1 MDLTDDPLAG
11 IDANEL
17 EADIDKAIDELF
29 VKKGDAPEPAV
40 AEEVATEA
48 LAAEPAEEAA
58 PTPAAEPEFDPLAQL
73 KENLLTL
80 DWEITAENIL
90 SFEKELQAVKDKLG
104 DDRHSMAIIKMGLGV
119 LQYLRVAKGSA
130 APISIQFLHAATRGL
145 DLFVKEPAP
154 SDVERNQVM
163 DKLLGQFRR
172 LKAEI
177 QRMKPAAAPTAKPTV
192 EAPPPKESRL
202 EELSEDEPI
211 LEELIEE
218 EPSLE
223 ELIEEEPILERLPEE
238 ELSLE
243 ELSEEEPILER
254 LPEEELSLEELSE
267 EEPILERL
275 PEEELSLEEL
285 SEEEPILEK
294 LPQEELSLEELSEEE
309 PRLEK
314 LPQEELSL
322 EELSEEEPILEKLPE
337 EELTLDELPEVEPL
351 LAEPLEE
358 EPPLEELPE
367 VEPAM
372 EPPFEPSGIPLAP
385 AVPSAE
391 VPTAM
396 QEFTQ
401 KAKKQIGQLSN
412 TLEDLG
418 HETGD
423 FFNGVMSAMAGK
435 PALEKVE
442 RHFSTCY
449 KAIEDKL
456 ADAKEL
462 SVNAGE
468 VLAEL
473 EQNLAQQHT
482 GALAPGAQAAIDSQ
496 VKIIQDAVERFTQ
509 AAAHLRQSLTG
520 RAAAPTPS
528 AKEKSHKDIG
538 VDTEEFSIE
547 PEEAME
553 SLGSE
558 PLLELV
564 EEIPP
569 EDPDRAFSPATTIY
583 LADVA
588 NNTLGIP
595 TEAVASVFKTSK
607 RTAKA
612 FRQRGYAK
620 LADFKR
626 AFRSIKRGITGPL
639 ADLKV
644 KDLKRIQF
652 PIITLSP
659 EILGSDD
666 IQAEAPVKGIVLLS
680 NGERHGA
687 LVTDEIMQRTPYE
700 VKGYR
705 KAGLPGEVSGT
716 AIIEGD
722 FEINVIDPDYV
733 LS

>member
-29 VKKGDAPEPAV
+29 VKKGEAPEPVV

-48 LAAEPAEEAA
+48 PAAEPAERAA
-58 PTPAAEPEFDPLAQL
+58 PIPAAEPEFDPLAQL

-104 DDRHSMAIIKMGLGV
+104 DDRHSMAVIKMGLGV

-154 SDVERNQVM
+154 TDAERNQVM

-177 QRMKPAAAPTAKPTV
+177 QRMKPAAAPAAEPAV
-192 EAPPPKESRL
+192 EAPPPKEYTP
-202 EELSEDEPI
+202 EEIPEEEPI
-211 LEELIEE
+211 LEELLEE
-218 EPSLE
+218 EPGLE
-223 ELIEEEPILERLPEE
+223 ELIEEEPIFEELPEA
-238 ELSLE
+238 ELSLK
-243 ELSEEEPILER
+243 ELSEEEPIFEE
-254 LPEEELSLEELSE
+254 LPEAELSLK
-267 EEPILERL
+267 
-275 PEEELSLEEL
+275 EL

-294 LPQEELSLEELSEEE
+294 LPEEDLSLDELSEEE
-309 PRLEK
+309 PIF
-314 LPQEELSL
+314 EELPEEDLSL
-322 EELSEEEPILEKLPE
+322 DELSEEEPILEKLPE
-337 EELTLDELPEVEPL
+337 EELRLDELPEVEPL
-351 LAEPLEE
+351 LAEPPEE
-358 EPPLEELPE
+358 EPLLEELPE
-367 VEPAM
+367 VEPAI
-372 EPPFEPSGIPLAP
+372 EPPLEPAGITLAP

-391 VPTAM
+391 VPTAV
-396 QEFTQ
+396 QQFTQ
-401 KAKKQIGQLSN
+401 KAKEQIGQLSN
-412 TLEDLG
+412 ALEDLG

-435 PALEKVE
+435 PALEKVV

-449 KAIEDKL
+449 KAIEGKL

-462 SVNAGE
+462 SVNAGK

-473 EQNLAQQHT
+473 DQSLDQQQT

-520 RAAAPTPS
+520 TAAAPPPS
-528 AKEKSHKDIG
+528 ARAESHKDIG
-538 VDTEEFSIE
+538 VDTEEFSLE
-547 PEEAME
+547 PEEAVE
-553 SLGSE
+553 SLGYE
-558 PLLELV
+558 PLLDLV
-564 EEIPP
+564 EEVPP
-569 EDPDRAFSPATTIY
+569 EDPDKAPSPATTIY

-595 TEAVASVFKTSK
+595 TEAVVSVFKTSK

-620 LADFKR
+620 LADFKG
-626 AFRSIKRGITGPL
+626 AFRSIKRGISGPL

-644 KDLKRIQF
+644 KDLKKIQF

-666 IQAEAPVKGIVLLS
+666 IQTEAPVKGIVLLS